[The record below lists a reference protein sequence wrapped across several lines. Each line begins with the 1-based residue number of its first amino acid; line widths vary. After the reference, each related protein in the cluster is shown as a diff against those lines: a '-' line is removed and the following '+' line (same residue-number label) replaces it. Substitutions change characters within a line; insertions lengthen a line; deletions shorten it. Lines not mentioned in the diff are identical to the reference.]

1 MDTVTLEN
9 NVKLDQLLL
18 SNPKM
23 EKRVIA
29 IIRRVIRQARKQ
41 VGQAAEG
48 VLQNDPRKT
57 AHAIRS
63 SVYKALFGGNINILS
78 SKKAGTPGTYEPP
91 RKLQPG
97 QRGGNRIPRSR
108 RTEQM
113 LGYQGF
119 DRNFVLRWINDGTN
133 VRTSRYGNRGA
144 IAARPWF
151 GNAATNAMNQADNE
165 FSQLL
170 DKLIEKEMQS

>member
-1 MDTVTLEN
+1 MYTVTLEN

-18 SNPKM
+18 TNPKM

-29 IIRRVIRQARKQ
+29 IIRRVIRQARHQ
-41 VGQAAEG
+41 VAQAAEG
-48 VLQNDPRKT
+48 AIQNDPRKT

-63 SVYKALFGGNINILS
+63 SVYKAIFGGNVNILS
-78 SKKAGTPGTYEPP
+78 SKKAGARGTYEPP
-91 RKLQPG
+91 RKLRPG
-97 QRGGNRIPRSR
+97 QRGGNRIPRGR

-113 LGYQGF
+113 LGYQGY

-133 VRTSRYGNRGA
+133 VRTSRYGNRGS

-151 GNAATNAMNQADNE
+151 NTAATNAMNQAGDT